1 MLRKHKRWRRPSII
15 RKLHIYI
22 FLVPLVFWPVVQ
34 LCAEASAGADGFAES
49 GRAVSL
55 RSEIS
60 EQEAVLPETMDS
72 GQVVTVAVT
81 GDFKDPRREQAVA
94 RINEI
99 RLEAC
104 KEGLVDPRDGDEL
117 TMEDYVPVE
126 WSEAMEEIA
135 VTRAAEASV
144 LQDHVRPNGESCFTV
159 NAEVDLSSAQT
170 GGAEGTMDVSRMIS
184 ADMEALAWGYGDVL
198 DSIEGW
204 YSEKEAYLAS
214 EGGEAGHYIALISP
228 DVLYFGAADFT
239 AYGQRDACAGEF
251 SCSSD
256 AGNTLEDEGKSKVR
270 NESASE
276 DPGEKAL
283 EIEVSV
289 EKLGGI
295 CDRAIQMSAERI
307 ADRAAQ
313 IMPGRRKQ

>member
-1 MLRKHKRWRRPSII
+1 MLSII
-15 RKLHIYI
+15 RKLQFYV
-22 FLVPLVFWPVVQ
+22 FLAPLVLWPAAQ
-34 LCAEASAGADGFAES
+34 LRTEASGRAEGYVES

-55 RSEIS
+55 CAEIS
-60 EQEAVLPETMDS
+60 GQENVQPQTSDS
-72 GQVVTVAVT
+72 GQIVTVAVT
-81 GDFKDPRREQAVA
+81 GDFEDPQRKQAVA

-117 TMEDYVPVE
+117 TMEDYVPVQ

-159 NAEVDLSSAQT
+159 NAEVEMKGTQT
-170 GGAEGTMDVSRMIS
+170 GSSEETLEVSRMIS
-184 ADMEALAWGYGDVL
+184 ADMETLAWGYGDVL

-214 EGGEAGHYIALISP
+214 GGSETGHYIALISP

-256 AGNTLEDEGKSKVR
+256 AGNTLGDEGKSIAG

-276 DPGEKAL
+276 DPAGKVL
-283 EIEVSV
+283 KIEVSLV
-289 EKLGGI
+289 NLRDI
-295 CDRAIQMSAERI
+295 YNHAVQMSAERI

-313 IMPGRRKQ
+313 ILPGRRSQ